1 MRRILI
7 LAAALLVA
15 CDLASQ
21 PTAGGGLTF
30 IHLNDIYRVGAVE
43 DGTAGGMGRIVTVVR
58 ELQAEGRD
66 VRILFGGDFLFPS
79 LESQL
84 WAGMQMV
91 EAMNFLDALAPMYVV
106 AGNHEFDPR
115 TADHL
120 IDAVGASA
128 DHLIDAVGA
137 STFDWLG
144 DNYRFETGDDA
155 VDAALQSAFMF
166 EAGGRKVGAFALM
179 VHANDGGN
187 DRDYVPTDP
196 DYLGHARRVI
206 GELEAAGA
214 DMIIGVTHLY
224 LSSDLE
230 IAELRAEHPRF
241 MFIVGGHDHEPEHS
255 PLSDDRA
262 EVMKGAS
269 NARQVWRIDVDF
281 DEDGMPVTT
290 SSLIDI
296 DDTIEL
302 DPEYDKIDRKWRAK
316 LLEVFP
322 FLTAQIGEAAVPL
335 DGREVAVRHEESNW
349 GNFIVDQMR
358 GAFGKPHADLAF
370 INGGTLRID
379 DYIMGDIRFEDIA
392 RTFGYSSYLRHMT
405 MSGSEFRAVI
415 EAGFRGEGSSKGY
428 FPQVSGFRV
437 CVDRSRPDF
446 ERIVSMQIPVNDG
459 WAEIDAEEE
468 YSVVVPDF
476 LYRGGDGYEIPQDRP
491 VSRPG
496 SELVYLV
503 LDEVV
508 NAQAEGRAVGAPVDP
523 ANPRIVILGDPED
536 ACWPN

>member
-1 MRRILI
+1 MRRTLILI
-7 LAAALLVA
+7 AALLVA
-15 CDLASQ
+15 CELPSQ
-21 PTAGGGLTF
+21 PNDAGGLTF

-43 DGTAGGMGRIVTVVR
+43 DGTAGGMGRIATVVR

-66 VRILFGGDFLFPS
+66 VRILFGGDFLYPS

-84 WAGMQMV
+84 WNGMQMV
-91 EAMNFLDALAPMYVV
+91 EAMNFVDALAPMYVV

-115 TADHL
+115 TPEHL
-120 IDAVGASA
+120 IE
-128 DHLIDAVGA
+128 AVGA

-144 DNYRFETGDDA
+144 DNYRFETGNDD
-155 VDAALQSAFMF
+155 VDAALHSAFTF

-179 VHANDGGN
+179 AHAKDGGN
-187 DRDYVPTDP
+187 ERDYVPTDP
-196 DYLGHARRVI
+196 DYIGHARRVI

-214 DMIIGVTHLY
+214 DMIIGITHLY
-224 LSSDLE
+224 LRSDLE
-230 IAELRAEHPRF
+230 IAALRAEHPRF

-255 PLSDDRA
+255 PLTDDRA

-269 NARQVWRIDVDF
+269 NARKVWRIDVDF
-281 DEDGMPVTT
+281 DDDGMPVTS

-296 DDTIEL
+296 DDTIEP
-302 DPEYDKIDRKWRAK
+302 DPEYDEIDRKWRAK

-322 FLTAQIGEAAVPL
+322 FLTARIGEAAVPL
-335 DGREVAVRHEESNW
+335 DGREVAVRHVESNW

-358 GAFGKPHADLAF
+358 GAFGKPHAELAF

-379 DYIMGDIRFEDIA
+379 DYIMDDIRFEDIA
-392 RTFGYSSYLRHMT
+392 RTFGYSSYLRHMM
-405 MSGSEFRAVI
+405 MSGSEFRTVM

-446 ERIVSMQIPVNDG
+446 ERIVSMQVPSG
-459 WAEIDAEEE
+459 ETWAEIDAEREF
-468 YSVVVPDF
+468 SVVVPDF
-476 LYRGGDGYEIPQDRP
+476 LYRGGDGYEIPQHRDA
-491 VSRPG
+491 SRPG

-503 LDEVV
+503 LDAII

-523 ANPRIVILGDPED
+523 TNPRIVILANSDD
-536 ACWPN
+536 ACWPDS